1 MLFLKD
7 YFTNN
12 KNEILK
18 SEHFRYDYLPLLREL
33 INDEDNFIQLD
44 AVEAYT
50 KFSEELSKQEIEN
63 DFMPCV
69 LLALD
74 IEHGDTNIELLQ
86 RATELVGI
94 VAYKLSEH
102 GMHMAFKKEIMEFW
116 MEACSY
122 DDHLVRKWAAFNL
135 PALAMLYKE
144 VQDEFHFN
152 FF

>member
-7 YFTNN
+7 YFTTN
-12 KNEILK
+12 KAEILK
-18 SEHFRYDYLPLLREL
+18 SERFRYDYLPLLKEL
-33 INDEDNFIQLD
+33 INDEDSFIQLD

-50 KFSEELSKQEIEN
+50 KFSEELSKQEMEN

-74 IEHGDTNIELLQ
+74 IEHADTNIELLQ
-86 RATELVGI
+86 RATELTGVI
-94 VAYKLSEH
+94 AYKLSEH

-116 MEACSY
+116 METCAHE
-122 DDHLVRKWAAFNL
+122 DHLVRKWACYNM
-135 PALAMLYKE
+135 PALMMLYKE